1 MATDKQISANRANAK
16 RSTGPK
22 TAVGRSKSSRN
33 AFRHGL
39 SCRLPIDMAT
49 SAKVDAMAHALVG
62 AGADEEKLMAASE
75 LAEAQ
80 MELLRIR
87 AVRAEMLAAVDMASG
102 VPQELGRLLALDR
115 YERFAHTKRRRA
127 SSKL

>member
-1 MATDKQISANRANAK
+1 MGCRAADGHGDLGEG
-16 RSTGPK
+16 RRYGACAGGPQ
-22 TAVGRSKSSRN
+22 
-33 AFRHGL
+33 
-39 SCRLPIDMAT
+39 
-49 SAKVDAMAHALVG
+49 
-62 AGADEEKLMAASE
+62 GADEEKLMAASE

-115 YERFAHTKRRRA
+115 YERFAHTRRRRA

>member
-1 MATDKQISANRANAK
+1 VPPT
-16 RSTGPK
+16 
-22 TAVGRSKSSRN
+22 
-33 AFRHGL
+33 
-39 SCRLPIDMAT
+39 DMAT
-49 SAKVDAMAHALVG
+49 SAKGSTLWRVRWWAQ
-62 AGADEEKLMAASE
+62 GADEEKLMAASE

-87 AVRAEMLAAVDMASG
+87 AVRARMLAAVDLASG

-115 YERFAHTKRRRA
+115 YERFAHTRRRRA

>member
-1 MATDKQISANRANAK
+1 MATDKQISANRANPK

-39 SCRLPIDMAT
+39 SCRRRTWRPRRRSTLWRVRWWAQ
-49 SAKVDAMAHALVG
+49 
-62 AGADEEKLMAASE
+62 GADEEKLMAASE

-87 AVRAEMLAAVDMASG
+87 AVRARMLAAVDLASG
-102 VPQELGRLLALDR
+102 VPQELGRWAGPLRAFRAHQAQTGLVQALR
-115 YERFAHTKRRRA
+115 
-127 SSKL
+127 